1 MPIRPPCFRHS
12 AAAGGIETM
21 RLPTFQLQRVP
32 SGRSDDCAA
41 NRRRILQETERSSV
55 KKRMIIMISGVILLV
70 AGIGL
75 VVFRNIMQQI
85 AQGAAPQPA
94 VVVTAMK
101 AAKQEWQP
109 QLNAVGSLRALRG
122 VDVTTEIAGLVRGI
136 RFKSG
141 DEVKAGAVLIQ
152 LNADSDLAQLASLQA
167 TADLAQTTLTR
178 DRVQLA
184 AEAISQAQIDSD
196 EADLKSKRAQAAS
209 QQATI
214 DKKTIRA
221 PFSGRLGITLV
232 NPGQYLNPGDKVV
245 TLQTID
251 PIYIDFNLPQQQI
264 SGVSVGQVVTVSSD
278 AYPGQTF
285 SGKVTAIDAKVDTTT
300 RNVQIEAT
308 VANPKRL
315 LLPGMFG
322 RAAVDSG
329 EKQAYLTL
337 PQTAITYNPYGATVF
352 VAADKKDAKGNPQL
366 QAQQV
371 FITPGPTRGDQ
382 VAILK
387 GLSEGATVV
396 TSGQLKL
403 KNGAPVRIDN
413 SVQPLNDQN
422 PTPQER

>member
-1 MPIRPPCFRHS
+1 
-12 AAAGGIETM
+12 
-21 RLPTFQLQRVP
+21 
-32 SGRSDDCAA
+32 
-41 NRRRILQETERSSV
+41 
-55 KKRMIIMISGVILLV
+55 MIIMILGVLLLV
-70 AGIGL
+70 AAIGF
-75 VVFRNIMQQI
+75 VVVRSIMQQI
-85 AQGAAPQPA
+85 AQGKVPPPP

-109 QLNAVGSLRALRG
+109 QLNAVGSLRAIRG
-122 VDVTTEIAGLVRGI
+122 VDVTSEIAGLVREI

-141 DEVKAGAVLIQ
+141 DEVKSGAVLIQ
-152 LNADSDLAQLASLQA
+152 LNADSDLAQLASLKA
-167 TADLAQTTLTR
+167 AADLAQVTLTR
-178 DRVQLA
+178 DRVQLE
-184 AEAISQAQIDSD
+184 AEAISQAQVDSD

-209 QQATI
+209 QQATV

-251 PIYIDFNLPQQQI
+251 PIYMDFNLPQQQI
-264 SGVSVGQVVTVSSD
+264 SGVSVGQPVTVLSD
-278 AYPGQTF
+278 AYGGQAF
-285 SGKVTAIDAKVDTTT
+285 GGKVTAIDAKVDSAT

-329 EKQAYLTL
+329 EKKAYVTI

-352 VAADKKDAKGNPQL
+352 VTADKKDAKGNPQV

-387 GLSEGATVV
+387 GVSEGTTVV

-403 KNGAPVRIDN
+403 KNGTPLRVDN
-413 SVQPLNDQN
+413 SVQPLNDQS
-422 PTPQER
+422 PTPQEQ

>member
-1 MPIRPPCFRHS
+1 
-12 AAAGGIETM
+12 
-21 RLPTFQLQRVP
+21 
-32 SGRSDDCAA
+32 
-41 NRRRILQETERSSV
+41 
-55 KKRMIIMISGVILLV
+55 MIIMILGVILLV
-70 AGIGL
+70 AVIGFVVYRGI
-75 VVFRNIMQQI
+75 MKQI
-85 AQGAAPQPA
+85 AQGAAPPPP
-94 VVVTAMK
+94 VVVTAIK
-101 AAKQEWQP
+101 AAKQDWQP

-122 VDVTTEIAGLVRGI
+122 VDVTTEIAGLVWEI

-141 DEVKAGAVLIQ
+141 DEVKEGAVLIQ
-152 LNADSDLAQLASLQA
+152 LNADSDLAQLASLKA
-167 TADLAQTTLTR
+167 AADLAQTTLAR
-178 DRVQLA
+178 DRVQVA
-184 AEAISQAQIDSD
+184 AEAISQAQVDND
-196 EADLKSKRAQAAS
+196 EADLKSKRAQVAG

-245 TLQTID
+245 TLQTLD
-251 PIYIDFNLPQQQI
+251 PIFIDFNLPQQEI
-264 SGVSVGQVVTVSSD
+264 SGVSVGQSVTVLSD
-278 AYPGQTF
+278 AYLGQAF
-285 SGKVTAIDAKVDTTT
+285 DGKVTAIDAKVDTAT

-315 LLPGMFG
+315 LLPGMFA

-329 EKQAYLTL
+329 EKKSYLTL

-352 VAADKKDAKGNPQL
+352 VTAEKKDAKGNPVV

-387 GLSEGATVV
+387 GVSEGTTVV

-403 KNGAPVRIDN
+403 KNGTPLRIDN
-413 SVQPLNDQN
+413 AVQPLNDQS
-422 PTPQER
+422 PTPQEQ

>member
-1 MPIRPPCFRHS
+1 
-12 AAAGGIETM
+12 
-21 RLPTFQLQRVP
+21 
-32 SGRSDDCAA
+32 
-41 NRRRILQETERSSV
+41 
-55 KKRMIIMISGVILLV
+55 
-70 AGIGL
+70 
-75 VVFRNIMQQI
+75 
-85 AQGAAPQPA
+85 
-94 VVVTAMK
+94 VVVTALK
-101 AAKQEWQP
+101 AEKQEWQP

-122 VDVTTEIAGLVRGI
+122 VDVTTEIAGLVRAI

-152 LNADSDLAQLASLQA
+152 LNADSDLAQLASLEA
-167 TADLAQTTLTR
+167 TADLAQVTLVR
-178 DRVQLA
+178 DRAQFA
-184 AEAISQAQIDSD
+184 AEAISQAQVDSD
-196 EADLKSKRAQAAS
+196 EADLKSKRAQVAS

-221 PFSGRLGITLV
+221 PFSGRLGITLI

-251 PIYIDFNLPQQQI
+251 PIFIDFNLPQQQI
-264 SGVSVGQVVTVSSD
+264 SGVSLGQSVAVLSD
-278 AYPGQTF
+278 AYLGQTF
-285 SGKVTAIDAKVDTTT
+285 SGKVTAIDAKIDTTT

-308 VANPKRL
+308 VANPKKQ

-329 EKQAYLTL
+329 EKKTYLTL

-352 VAADKKDAKGNPQL
+352 ITVDKKDAKGNPQL

-387 GLSEGATVV
+387 GVSEGAMVV

-403 KNGAPVRIDN
+403 KNGAPLRIDN

-422 PTPQER
+422 PTPQEQ

>member
-1 MPIRPPCFRHS
+1 M
-12 AAAGGIETM
+12 T
-21 RLPTFQLQRVP
+21 
-32 SGRSDDCAA
+32 
-41 NRRRILQETERSSV
+41 
-55 KKRMIIMISGVILLV
+55 IMILGVVLLV
-70 AGIGL
+70 AGIGF

-85 AQGAAPQPA
+85 AQGSAPQPP

-101 AAKQEWQP
+101 AVTQEWQP
-109 QLNAVGSLRALRG
+109 QLNAVGTLRGLRG
-122 VDVTTEIAGLVRGI
+122 VDVTTEIAGLVREI

-141 DEVKAGAVLIQ
+141 DEVKADAVLIQ
-152 LNADSDLAQLASLQA
+152 LNADSDLAQLASLKA
-167 TADLAQTTLTR
+167 AADLAQVTLTR
-178 DRVQLA
+178 DRAQLA
-184 AEAISQAQIDSD
+184 AEAISQAQVDSD

-209 QQATI
+209 QQATV

-264 SGVSVGQVVTVSSD
+264 SGVALGQTVTVLSD
-278 AYPGQTF
+278 AYLGQTF
-285 SGKVTAIDAKVDTTT
+285 GGKVTAIDAKIDTTT

-308 VANPKRL
+308 VANPKKL
-315 LLPGMFG
+315 LLPGMFA

-329 EKQAYLTL
+329 EKKSYLTL

-352 VAADKKDAKGNPQL
+352 VTADKKDAKGNPQL

-387 GLSEGATVV
+387 GVSEGATVV

-403 KNGAPVRIDN
+403 KNGTPLRIDN
-413 SVQPLNDQN
+413 TVQPLNDQS

>member
-1 MPIRPPCFRHS
+1 
-12 AAAGGIETM
+12 
-21 RLPTFQLQRVP
+21 
-32 SGRSDDCAA
+32 
-41 NRRRILQETERSSV
+41 
-55 KKRMIIMISGVILLV
+55 MIIMIVGVILLV
-70 AGIGL
+70 ACIGF
-75 VVFRNIMQQI
+75 VVFRNIMGQI
-85 AQGAAPQPA
+85 AQGSAPQPPL
-94 VVVTAMK
+94 VVTAMK
-101 AAKQEWQP
+101 AATQEWQP

-122 VDVTTEIAGLVRGI
+122 VDVTTEIAGLVRKV

-152 LNADSDLAQLASLQA
+152 LNADSDLATLASLKA
-167 TADLAQTTLTR
+167 AADLAQVTLKR
-178 DRVQLA
+178 DQAQLD
-184 AEAISQAQIDSD
+184 AEAISQAQVDGD
-196 EADLKSKRAQAAS
+196 QADLQSKRAQAAS

-251 PIYIDFNLPQQQI
+251 PIFIDFNVPQQQ
-264 SGVSVGQVVTVSSD
+264 VSAVSLGQSVTVLSD
-278 AYPGQTF
+278 AYLGQTF
-285 SGKVTAIDAKVDTTT
+285 PGKVTAIDAKVDTST

-308 VANPKRL
+308 VANPQKL

-329 EKQAYLTL
+329 EKKSYLTL

-352 VAADKKDAKGNPQL
+352 VAADKKDAKGNTQL
-366 QAQQV
+366 QVQQV

-387 GLSEGATVV
+387 GLSEGAMVV

-403 KNGAPVRIDN
+403 KNGSSVRIDN
-413 SVQPLNDQN
+413 NVQPLNDQN

>member
-1 MPIRPPCFRHS
+1 V
-12 AAAGGIETM
+12 T
-21 RLPTFQLQRVP
+21 
-32 SGRSDDCAA
+32 
-41 NRRRILQETERSSV
+41 
-55 KKRMIIMISGVILLV
+55 KRMIIMILGVLLLF
-70 AGIGL
+70 AAIGS
-75 VVFRNIMQQI
+75 VVVRNIMKQI
-85 AQGAAPQPA
+85 AQGKVPQPA
-94 VVVTAMK
+94 TVVTAMK
-101 AAKQEWQP
+101 VGSQDWQP
-109 QLNAVGSLRALRG
+109 QLNSVGSLRALRG
-122 VDVTTEIAGLVRGI
+122 VDVTTEIAGLVREI

-152 LNADSDLAQLASLQA
+152 LNADSDLAQLASLNA
-167 TADLAQTTLTR
+167 AADLAQVTLTR
-178 DRVQLA
+178 DQVQLA
-184 AEAISQAQIDSD
+184 AEAISQAQLDGD

-209 QQATI
+209 QRATV

-264 SGVSVGQVVTVSSD
+264 SGVSVGQQVTVLSD
-278 AYPGQTF
+278 AYVGQSF
-285 SGKVTAIDAKVDTTT
+285 SGKVTAIDSKVDTAT

-308 VANPKRL
+308 VANPKKL

-329 EKQAYLTL
+329 EKKTYLTL

-352 VAADKKDAKGNPQL
+352 ITADKKDAKGNPQL
-366 QAQQV
+366 LAQQV

-387 GLSEGATVV
+387 GISEGATVV

-403 KNGAPVRIDN
+403 KNGTLLRIDN
-413 SVQPLNDQN
+413 SVQPLNEQN
-422 PTPQER
+422 PAPQEQ